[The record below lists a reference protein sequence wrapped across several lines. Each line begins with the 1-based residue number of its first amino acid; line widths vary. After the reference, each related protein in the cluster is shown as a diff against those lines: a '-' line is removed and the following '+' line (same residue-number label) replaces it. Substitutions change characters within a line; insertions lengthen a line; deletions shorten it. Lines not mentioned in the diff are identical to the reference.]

1 VLSPHGRGHALVLLQ
16 SPHEAHPRPE
26 RANYCFNDNEPL
38 ARYLVSD
45 FVSNFGAYKGLASLG
60 GLIYR
65 RLDSVEASGDPG
77 NAYSEAVR
85 AGDVDVRASRE
96 ATSEPSRYPL
106 R

>member
-1 VLSPHGRGHALVLLQ
+1 LGTLDGAVELGSLGREHEQVEALRQRLRFEL
-16 SPHEAHPRPE
+16 R
-26 RANYCFNDNEPL
+26 R
-38 ARYLVSD
+38 
-45 FVSNFGAYKGLASLG
+45 YKGLASLD

-65 RLDSVEASGDPG
+65 PLDSVEASGDPG

>member
-1 VLSPHGRGHALVLLQ
+1 L
-16 SPHEAHPRPE
+16 RP
-26 RANYCFNDNEPL
+26 F
-38 ARYLVSD
+38 VSD
-45 FVSNFGAYKGLASLG
+45 FVSNFGAYKGLASLD

-65 RLDSVEASGDPG
+65 PLDSVEASGDPG